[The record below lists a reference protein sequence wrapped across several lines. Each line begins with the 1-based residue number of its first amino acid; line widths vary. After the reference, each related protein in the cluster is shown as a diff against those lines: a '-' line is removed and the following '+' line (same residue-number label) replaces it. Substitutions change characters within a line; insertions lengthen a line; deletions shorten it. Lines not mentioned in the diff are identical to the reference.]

1 VDSNNRVI
9 NQSKSFP
16 FEFFDVTA
24 DVGFRAFGENL
35 EEAFQNA
42 ALAMF
47 DVMTD
52 TSKIEKIEKREI
64 ELESEDEQALLYD
77 WLSELLFLH
86 DYEGLVFS
94 EFKINISSKGSDEFN
109 ISAEVWG
116 EKFKHSKHE
125 VRDEVK
131 AVTFHLMEIKKN
143 NPFMV
148 QVILDT

>member
-1 VDSNNRVI
+1 MDKKDTVN
-9 NQSKSFP
+9 K

-24 DVGFRAFGENL
+24 DVGFRACGKDMD
-35 EEAFQNA
+35 EAFQNA
-42 ALAMF
+42 ALATF

-52 TSKIEKIEKREI
+52 TSKIKPTVKREI
-64 ELESEDEQALLYD
+64 LIEAEDEKALLYD

-94 EFKINISSKGSDEFN
+94 RFAVITRQKDPETFILQGEI
-109 ISAEVWG
+109 WG
-116 EKFKHSKHE
+116 EKFNRASHE

-131 AVTFHLMEIKKN
+131 AVTFHLMEINKEEDKCTL
-143 NPFMV
+143 